1 MDRAHIQ
8 PQLLLEIRLMV
19 SLSYN
24 KRTNKMIMVDV
35 QLVLLEIIFQNKQ
48 LEGKREKSSMTEEI
62 KISKYK

>member
-1 MDRAHIQ
+1 
-8 PQLLLEIRLMV
+8 
-19 SLSYN
+19 
-24 KRTNKMIMVDV
+24 MVDV